1 MVGNR
6 GHRTLSDEVLVAS
19 EFVAPGQSIGRKISG
34 SICMACVQAMEA
46 LVEVGTVLP
55 RAVRVSVTCII
66 VPSADNSVGV
76 AQCIGYSRHMSATQY
91 CLVPG
96 V

>member
-46 LVEVGTVLP
+46 LVEVGTVP
-55 RAVRVSVTCII
+55 SRAVRVSVACSI
-66 VPSADNSVGV
+66 VHSAGDSVGV
-76 AQCIGYSRHMSATQY
+76 VQCIGYSRHMSATQY
-91 CLVPG
+91 CLVVG
-96 V
+96 I